1 MNPVKLHTTKF
12 LDIFS
17 ASILTQLDVPVIES
31 GISAGFPSP
40 ATDFLDATIDLN
52 KTFIKHPATTFCGR
66 VKGNSMKDA
75 GIHDGDLMII
85 DKSLEPKNGAI
96 AVCYIDGEF
105 TVKKIKI
112 EADCIWLVPANEKY
126 KPIKVT
132 KDNEFLIWG
141 IVVHVIKSF

>member
-1 MNPVKLHTTKF
+1 MKTLKLHTSKN

-17 ASILTQLDVPVIES
+17 TSILTQLDIPVIES

-40 ATDFLDATIDLN
+40 ADDFLDATIDLN

-66 VKGNSMKDA
+66 VKGNSMKDL

-85 DKSLEPKNGAI
+85 DKSLEPRNGAI

-112 EADCIWLVPANEKY
+112 ESDCCWLVPANETY

-141 IVVHVIKSF
+141 IVTNVIKTF